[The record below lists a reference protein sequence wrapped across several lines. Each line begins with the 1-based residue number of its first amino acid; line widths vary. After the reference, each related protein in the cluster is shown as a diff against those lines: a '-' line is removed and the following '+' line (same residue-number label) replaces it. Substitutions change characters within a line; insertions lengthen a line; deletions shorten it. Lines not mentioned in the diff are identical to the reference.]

1 MTIGVLGLQGGFEE
15 HTKMLKR
22 IGVNSFEI
30 RDSSHLNREMD
41 GLIIPGGES
50 TVMGRLL
57 HSRNLFGF
65 LKDMISEGLPVFGTC
80 AGLILLAHDIEG
92 QESPHLGTLPI
103 SVQRNGYGRQLGSF
117 HSYQTFAGLGRIPMR
132 FIRAPYITSC
142 GCNVRPLANH
152 EGRIVAAES
161 DTCLVTAFHPELT
174 EDPRVHAY
182 FIHKIDPAFSLTS
195 EELPDSARWNL
206 SSA

>member
-1 MTIGVLGLQGGFEE
+1 MTIGVLALQGGFEE
-15 HTKMLKR
+15 HMKMLER
-22 IGVNSFEI
+22 IRVNSFAI

-57 HSRNLFGF
+57 HARNLFDV
-65 LKDMISEGLPVFGTC
+65 LKNMISEGLPVFGTC

-92 QESPHLGTLPI
+92 QESHHLGTLPI
-103 SVQRNGYGRQLGSF
+103 TVKRNGYGRQLGSF
-117 HSYQTFAGLGRIPMR
+117 HRYQTFTGIGHIPMR

-142 GCNVRPLANH
+142 GSGVRPLAYH
-152 EGRIVAAES
+152 EGKIIAAES

-182 FIHKIDPAFSLTS
+182 FINKIDPAFSLTS
-195 EELPDSARWNL
+195 GEVTDSAGWNL